1 MQTDGAGGAEA
12 EVHGAASRERAG
24 LSKTPQCLKQLLP
37 GGGSLPH
44 VACTLDEAGLRRVAS
59 CKLSCAGKFLGEYRF
74 NTKSF
79 GFGPQKQ
86 VDRRAA
92 LESALSWIWWKHAA
106 HVGDAR
112 LAHIQV
118 SVILEADLEGTLD
131 PREEIFY
138 RGTAKWAK
146 VAAP

>member
-1 MQTDGAGGAEA
+1 METDEAGGAEA
-12 EVHGAASRERAG
+12 EIHGAASRKRTG

-37 GGGSLPH
+37 GGGSFPH
-44 VACTLDEAGLRRVAS
+44 VACTVDEAGLRRVATY
-59 CKLSCAGKFLGEYRF
+59 KLSCAGKLFGEYRL
-74 NTKSF
+74 NTKSL

-92 LESALSWIWWKHAA
+92 LESALSWIWWKHTA

-112 LAHIQV
+112 PADIQV
-118 SVILEADLEGTLD
+118 SVIPEADWEGALD
-131 PREEIFY
+131 PREETPY
-138 RGTAKWAK
+138 RGTAKRAK